1 MICKWQLYCKYEQ
14 YVSSDTGIW
23 AARGH
28 CITARCISLL
38 PSLQSGGHCL
48 KDNTRPC
55 DQLTSPA
62 FRHLCSSTGKLDQ
75 AEKFSI
81 GFPVLIDKFLEM
93 FLKWDEFK
101 MRERNGCLEGVGCSI
116 NVTLMLPIYQK
127 RNTGVS
133 GSCCLYLVTRDISF
147 VTQHRDTWMRF
158 EGVTRHV
165 PEV

>member
-1 MICKWQLYCKYEQ
+1 M
-14 YVSSDTGIW
+14 
-23 AARGH
+23 
-28 CITARCISLL
+28 
-38 PSLQSGGHCL
+38 

-133 GSCCLYLVTRDISF
+133 GFCCLYLVTRDIRCVSI
-147 VTQHRDTWMRF
+147 VTRGKCKKCNASRARSVKVSRDTCQKCDTRCNVSRDR
-158 EGVTRHV
+158 GVTCHV
-165 PEV
+165 SRGYSVTLNN

>member
-1 MICKWQLYCKYEQ
+1 MATRYI
-14 YVSSDTGIW
+14 VSMSSMYLVTL
-23 AARGH
+23 ASELQEATASLH
-28 CITARCISLL
+28 AARCISLL
-38 PSLQSGGHCL
+38 SSLQSGGHCL

-133 GSCCLYLVTRDISF
+133 GSCCLYLVTRA
-147 VTQHRDTWMRF
+147 
-158 EGVTRHV
+158 
-165 PEV
+165 

>member
-1 MICKWQLYCKYEQ
+1 MLSGVELAENLMCVVWGRRQLVYEIGASRSPALTQ
-14 YVSSDTGIW
+14 IVV
-23 AARGH
+23 
-28 CITARCISLL
+28 RCISLL
-38 PSLQSGGHCL
+38 SSLQSGGHCL

-116 NVTLMLPIYQK
+116 NATLMLPIYQK

-133 GSCCLYLVTRDISF
+133 GSCCLYLVTRAWHTASW
-147 VTQHRDTWMRF
+147 HRD
-158 EGVTRHV
+158 
-165 PEV
+165 EV